1 MLAVAHNT
9 YRDYCA
15 YNAVRGLQV
24 IPESLWN
31 TLKQEFEQEK
41 V

>member
-1 MLAVAHNT
+1 MLAVAHKT

-15 YNAVRGLQV
+15 YNAARGFQV
-24 IPESLWN
+24 IPETLWN
-31 TLKQEFEQEK
+31 TLKED